1 MNIMIVETIMEQLV
15 GSDTMDLLMDMLE
28 EKSTD
33 FAADRQRC
41 ADAVKK
47 LQGAMLEPS
56 VDDAMEAIFEQ
67 ASVTFLF
74 SLCLGLKDN
83 LDHFMNPIARTFL
96 EVDSESYIR
105 TGVIRQLPRNLE
117 AQAVRRRFV
126 IKLSE
131 EQQKIYEDIAI
142 FIAHLETAIPKLA
155 HYYGYLLGNELYL
168 RIVPGYYPDIYLT
181 KQYRKKLEDDLEIE
195 MGR

>member
-1 MNIMIVETIMEQLV
+1 MIVETIMEQLV
-15 GSDTMDLLMDMLE
+15 GSDSMDLLMDMLE

-56 VDDAMEAIFEQ
+56 VDDVMEAIFEQ

-96 EVDSESYIR
+96 EVDSDVYLRHGVVTKLPDYI
-105 TGVIRQLPRNLE
+105 T
-117 AQAVRRRFV
+117 AQEVREKFAHV
-126 IKLSE
+126 LSVDN
-131 EQQKIYEDIAI
+131 QSIYEGIVA
-142 FIAHLETAIPKLA
+142 FAAHLEMLVPKIG
-155 HYYGYLLGNELYL
+155 HYYGYNLGNKIFQ
-168 RIVPGYYPDIYLT
+168 RVVPGYCPDMRLTSQYCRTLENYLG
-181 KQYRKKLEDDLEIE
+181 IE
-195 MGR
+195 M

>member
-1 MNIMIVETIMEQLV
+1 
-15 GSDTMDLLMDMLE
+15 
-28 EKSTD
+28 
-33 FAADRQRC
+33 
-41 ADAVKK
+41 
-47 LQGAMLEPS
+47 
-56 VDDAMEAIFEQ
+56 
-67 ASVTFLF
+67 
-74 SLCLGLKDN
+74 
-83 LDHFMNPIARTFL
+83 MNPIARTFL